1 MIDTGE
7 GPTWTE
13 ALAPDRRSLA
23 HLSDKDL
30 QAPFIIE
37 QIARWHG
44 CTLAEARDAKGSE
57 LRRRTI
63 TTERPV

>member
-13 ALAPDRRSLA
+13 ALAPDHRSLK

-37 QIARWHG
+37 NIARWHG
-44 CTLAEARDAKGSE
+44 CTLAQARDAKGKE
-57 LRRRTI
+57 LLRRTQ
-63 TTERPV
+63 TTERPK

>member
-23 HLSDKDL
+23 MLTDAEL
-30 QAPFIIE
+30 QSPFIIE
-37 QIARWHG
+37 NICIWFSCSLG
-44 CTLAEARDAKGSE
+44 DARDLKGKE
-57 LRRRTI
+57 LLRRTM
-63 TTERPV
+63 TTERPK